1 MLGPLL
7 QQWGVRTSSSFPCL
21 LPKWGWGALRVGSL
35 YAVRVELCPEF
46 RQEGWLTVCP
56 PFGGV
61 GCKGHAHYPAFTP
74 DLWFFFPAPQRWH
87 LDPFDLF
94 VSCCPE
100 SAPAVLVHIVT
111 SGPLQFFFFFS
122 FGLRREVQALHQ
134 CGKGSPVPACFS
146 MMTKIKITKKTSAI
160 RAQKLLWI
168 GSCKSK
174 IKLLIEERNSR
185 W

>member
-111 SGPLQFFFFFS
+111 SGPLQFFFFFL
-122 FGLRREVQALHQ
+122 FWL
-134 CGKGSPVPACFS
+134 
-146 MMTKIKITKKTSAI
+146 
-160 RAQKLLWI
+160 
-168 GSCKSK
+168 
-174 IKLLIEERNSR
+174 EERGASIASMWQRISCPSLFQYDDKNKDN
-185 W
+185 

>member
-1 MLGPLL
+1 MGLGGIASWFLVCGEGRAVSRVQAGGVAYRLPTLWWRWMQGACPLPCFYSWPL
-7 QQWGVRTSSSFPCL
+7 VFFPSSSEVAPGSFWSLCIL
-21 LPKWGWGALRVGSL
+21 LSRICPSCVGAHC
-35 YAVRVELCPEF
+35 YFWPF
-46 RQEGWLTVCP
+46 TV
-56 PFGGV
+56 
-61 GCKGHAHYPAFTP
+61 
-74 DLWFFFPAPQRWH
+74 
-87 LDPFDLF
+87 
-94 VSCCPE
+94 
-100 SAPAVLVHIVT
+100 
-111 SGPLQFFFFFS
+111 FFFFFS